1 MKKGLFFLA
10 FFLLSQAGWAQSL
23 IDRFADPPQEARPRV
38 WWHWMDG
45 NVSMEG
51 IVKDI
56 DWMERAGIGGFHQFD
71 AGGIGMRPIVDE
83 TMPYQSPQWKVAM
96 RYAMELAAAKGM
108 ETAVASAPG
117 WSSTG
122 GPWVKPEDAMKK
134 LTWRTYEISG
144 NGLDVPVFRMPPLY
158 NTPGTYQNIADG
170 GDAEPWFEHIA
181 TLAVKLPDA
190 EQSMQEMGAK
200 VTSSGG
206 YFTVDQLT
214 NGDYADG
221 VELPLAQDGDYAW
234 IQYSFDTPRMIRA
247 LTLCGGKKRSIWRN
261 EPPTYDNRLEAS
273 DDGVTWRRVCD
284 IPSSISPVMTM
295 DIPATRALHF
305 RLMVLNPPTDSSLVR
320 YGLPPRVPTGTMIPE
335 FVLHGVV
342 KVNHAEDKA
351 GFAAPHDF
359 ADYLTPASGD
369 PVTVVQDLSLVDQ
382 GGFFIWKVPPG
393 RWRVYRFGVSLT
405 GKKNHPAPPE
415 ATGLE
420 VDKLDPKAWEAY
432 FKEFF
437 RIYEG
442 APVQYVL
449 TDSYEAGQMT
459 WTRNMFNEFKQRRG
473 YSLLPWLPA
482 LTGEIIRSTEETEQ
496 FLFDWRRTLG
506 ELMAENY
513 DRLGGI
519 AREAGLKGRYTESHE
534 NGHVFVGDGMDL
546 KRTADIPMSAIWMD
560 NAGDG
565 SSIPMAMADIRESAS
580 VAHIFGQNIVAAE
593 SFTTSGVGGKNYS
606 YCPENMKNTAD
617 IALSCGLNRFVI
629 HESSHQP
636 DDTHKPGLDLIGY
649 GQWFNRHDTWAEEAR
664 AWTDYLARSS
674 YLLQQGRFKADIL
687 YYYGEDNSV
696 TGLFGN
702 KLPDIPVGYAYDFIN
717 PYGLQRS
724 VFPVDGQLITESGM
738 SYKLLVLG
746 PNCRTMSYSVLQ
758 RILYLAQA
766 GIPVCGTLPERSA
779 TLSDHQEA
787 FDVLLVQL
795 KPLFLEMSV
804 EEALKAKGIEPEF
817 IGPKEWAY
825 VHRETDREDIWW
837 IRNFSGEPCS
847 DVILLRGGQ
856 GQPRVLDPAT
866 GKVRRINASTSPDGY
881 RYFKM
886 DMEANDALFV
896 VIGKAPEEAIP
907 VGHPRKMPLL
917 TLEGSWKLSFESGLG
932 APATAV
938 FDHLMS
944 YTESKDPAIRYYAGT
959 VTYRKSFDL
968 KKKEMKD
975 VGTFEIDLGS
985 VKNLARVKVN
995 GHDLGVLWKAPFR
1008 VEVLAEY
1015 LNIGSNDLEIKVINL
1030 WPNRIIGDLQPD
1042 ATKKWTYTASNWYT
1056 ADSPLLPSGLLGPVV
1071 VSTVQ
1076 E

>member
-1 MKKGLFFLA
+1 MKKGLLCLA
-10 FFLLSQAGWAQSL
+10 VLALAQAAGAQSL
-23 IDRFADPPQEARPRV
+23 YEEFADPPQEARPRV

-45 NVSMEG
+45 NVSLDG
-51 IVKDI
+51 IRKDI
-56 DWMERAGIGGFHQFD
+56 EWMDRVGIGGFHQFD

-96 RYAMELAAAKGM
+96 HYAMELAAAKGM

-134 LTWRTYEISG
+134 LTWRTVEVTGGTVQLIRIPA
-144 NGLDVPVFRMPPLY
+144 LF
-158 NTPGTYQNIADG
+158 NTPGTYQNIPDG
-170 GDAEPWFEHIA
+170 GDTEPWFEHVA
-181 TLAVKLPDA
+181 TLAVKLPNA
-190 EQSMQEMGAK
+190 ERTLSEMGAT
-200 VTSSGG
+200 VTASGG
-206 YFTVDQLT
+206 HFTVEQLT
-214 NGDYADG
+214 NGDYSDAL
-221 VELPLAQDGDYAW
+221 ELPRATDGDYAW
-234 IQYSFDTPRMIRA
+234 IQYSFDMPQMIRA
-247 LTLCGGKKRSIWRN
+247 LTLCGGKKRSVWRN
-261 EPPTYDNRLEAS
+261 DPPTYENRLEAS
-273 DDGVTWRRVCD
+273 DDGLSWRHVCD
-284 IPSSISPVMTM
+284 IPSSITPVLTM
-295 DIPATRALHF
+295 DIPATRARYF
-305 RLMVLNPPTDSSLVR
+305 RLMVLNPSGSA
-320 YGLPPRVPTGTMIPE
+320 GTKIPE

-359 ADYLTPASGD
+359 ADYLTPDSAD
-369 PVTVVQDLSLVDQ
+369 PVQRVEDLSLIDDN
-382 GGFFIWKVPPG
+382 GRMIWDVPAG
-393 RWRVYRFGVSLT
+393 RWRIYRFGVSLT

-442 APVQYVL
+442 APVDYVL

-459 WTRNMFNEFKQRRG
+459 WTRNMFQEFKERRG
-473 YSLLPWLPA
+473 YSLFPWLPA
-482 LTGEIIRSTEETEQ
+482 LTGEILRGTAETEQ

-513 DRLGGI
+513 DRLGTI

-546 KRTADIPMSAIWMD
+546 KRKADIPMSAIWMD
-560 NAGDG
+560 NADAG

-636 DDTHKPGLDLIGY
+636 DDTHRPGLDLLGY

-664 AWTDYLARSS
+664 PWIDYLARSS
-674 YLLQQGRFKADIL
+674 YLLQQGHYQADIL
-687 YYYGEDNSV
+687 YYYGEDNCI
-696 TGLFGN
+696 TGLFG
-702 KLPDIPVGYAYDFIN
+702 KQLPDIPAGHAYDFIN
-717 PYGLQRS
+717 PYGLQRM
-724 VFPVDGQLITESGM
+724 VFPIDGNLVTESGM
-738 SYKLLVLG
+738 SYRLLVLG
-746 PNCRTMSYSVLQ
+746 PNCKTMSYAVLQ
-758 RILYLAQA
+758 RIVYLAKA

-779 TLSDHQEA
+779 TLTDHQEA
-787 FDVLLVQL
+787 FDLLLLQL

-804 EEALKAKGIEPEF
+804 EEALKAKGIEPDC
-817 IGPKEWAY
+817 IIPDDWAY

-837 IRNFSGEPCS
+837 LRNFSGKAAS
-847 DVILLRGGQ
+847 SVILVRGGE

-866 GKVRRINASTSPDGY
+866 GKVRRINGSTSPDGY
-881 RYFKM
+881 RFFKM
-886 DMEANDALFV
+886 DLEADEALFV
-896 VIGKAPEEAIP
+896 VIGKAREEAVP
-907 VGHPRKMPLL
+907 VFRPRKLPIR
-917 TLEGSWKLSFESGLG
+917 TVEGPWKLSFESGLG
-932 APATAV
+932 APSKAV

-944 YTESKDPAIRYYAGT
+944 YTESKDPAIRYYSGT
-959 VTYRKSFDL
+959 VIYRNSFTL
-968 KKKEMKD
+968 SKKEMKD
-975 VGTFEIDLGS
+975 AASFEIDLGS

-995 GHDLGVLWKAPFR
+995 GHDLGVVWKAPFR
-1008 VEVLAEY
+1008 VEVPAEY
-1015 LNIGSNDLEIKVINL
+1015 LQVGTNDLEVKVINL

-1042 ATKKWTYTASNWYT
+1042 ATRKWTYTASNWYT
-1056 ADSPLLPSGLLGPVV
+1056 ADSPLLPSGLLGPVT
-1071 VSTVQ
+1071 VSSLH
-1076 E
+1076 ESDPR

>member
-1 MKKGLFFLA
+1 MKKGLFCLA
-10 FFLLSQAGWAQSL
+10 LFVLSQAAGAQSL
-23 IDRFADPPQEARPRV
+23 YEQFADPPQEARPRV

-45 NVSMEG
+45 NVSMDG
-51 IVKDI
+51 ILKDI

-71 AGGIGMRPIVDE
+71 AGGIGLPPIVDE

-134 LTWRTYEISG
+134 LTWRTYEVSG
-144 NGLDVPVFRMPPLY
+144 NGLDVPVFRMEPLY
-158 NTPGTYQNIADG
+158 NTPGTYQNVADG
-170 GDAEPWFEHIA
+170 GNAEPWFQHIA
-181 TLAVKLPDA
+181 TVAVRLPDA
-190 EQSMQEMGAK
+190 ELSMQEMGAK

-214 NGDYADG
+214 NGDFSDG
-221 VELPLAQDGDYAW
+221 VELPSATDGDYAW

-247 LTLCGGKKRSIWRN
+247 LTLCGGKKRSIWRDD
-261 EPPTYDNRLEAS
+261 PPTYED
-273 DDGVTWRRVCD
+273 RRVCD
-284 IPSSISPVMTM
+284 IPSTISPSLTM
-295 DIPATRALHF
+295 DIPATRARYF
-305 RLMVLNPPTDSSLVR
+305 RLMVLNPSGR
-320 YGLPPRVPTGTMIPE
+320 QTGTKIPE
-335 FVLHGVV
+335 FVLHSVV

-351 GFAAPHDF
+351 GFAAPYDF
-359 ADYLTPASGD
+359 ADYVTPESGD
-369 PVTVVQDLSLVDQ
+369 PVTMVQDLSLVDQ
-382 GGFFIWKVPPG
+382 GGFFIWKVPEG

-420 VDKLDPKAWEAY
+420 VDKLDPEAWEAY

-459 WTRNMFNEFKQRRG
+459 WTRNMFNEFKERRG

-482 LTGEIIRSTEETEQ
+482 LTGEVLRSTEETEQ

-513 DRLGGI
+513 DRLGPI
-519 AREAGLKGRYTESHE
+519 AREAGLKGRYAESHE

-593 SFTTSGVGGKNYS
+593 SFTTSGRGGKNYS

-687 YYYGEDNSV
+687 YYYGEDNCI
-696 TGLFGN
+696 TGLFG
-702 KLPDIPVGYAYDFIN
+702 KQLPEIPAGYAYDFIN

-724 VFPVDGQLITESGM
+724 VFPIDGKLVTESGM
-738 SYKLLVLG
+738 DYSLLVLG
-746 PNCRTMSYSVLQ
+746 PNCRTMSYSLLE
-758 RILYLAQA
+758 RIVYLAKA
-766 GIPVCGTLPERSA
+766 GIPVCGTLPERCA
-779 TLSDHQEA
+779 ALTDHQEA
-787 FDVLLVQL
+787 FDLLLLQL
-795 KPLFLEMSV
+795 KPLFLDMSV
-804 EEALKAKGIEPEF
+804 EEALKVKGIGPEF
-817 IGPKEWAY
+817 IGPEDWAY
-825 VHRETDREDIWW
+825 VHRETDQEDIWW
-837 IRNFSGEPCS
+837 IRNFSGEPSS
-847 DVILLRGGQ
+847 DVILVRGGE
-856 GQPRVLDPAT
+856 GQPRVLDPVT
-866 GKVRRINASTSPDGY
+866 GKVRRINASTSPEGY
-881 RYFKM
+881 RYFRL

-896 VIGKAPEEAIP
+896 VIGKAHEEAVP
-907 VGHPRKMPLL
+907 VVRTRKMPVL

-932 APATAV
+932 APSKAV

-959 VTYRKSFDL
+959 VTYRKSFNL
-968 KKKEMKD
+968 KMKKSALKEVKSW
-975 VGTFEIDLGS
+975 EIDLGS
-985 VKNLARVKVN
+985 VKNLARVLVN
-995 GHDLGVLWKAPFR
+995 GHDLGVVWKAPFR
-1008 VEVLAEY
+1008 VEVPAEF
-1015 LNIGSNDLEIKVINL
+1015 LHAGSNDLEVKVINL

-1042 ATKKWTYTASNWYT
+1042 AATKWTYTASNWYT
-1056 ADSPLLPSGLLGPVV
+1056 ADSPLLPSGLLGPVT
-1071 VSTVQ
+1071 VSSIQ